1 MTRDER
7 LEELNEIVKSEE
19 EVIEREINALL
30 SPHISNK
37 IKINISR
44 YNWKKELIG
53 NIYVVDDE
61 NKEVFGTSI
70 QFKISE
76 RTIGLEIDYSS
87 IGSHNSTERKS
98 AYKDK
103 DILIGKIWEYECEII
118 QIYNNIKWDNLCE
131 LEQIYKE
138 QYNEDVA
145 KRTAEFEE
153 NQRKERIELD
163 KILDHIHDNIVIKS
177 SDYYNSEIHIKKVGR
192 KNITLFYSIKIGG
205 QRKSVIDKYELAKYI
220 LNRNYIYF
228 R

>member
-30 SPHISNK
+30 SLHISNK

-53 NIYVVDDE
+53 NIYIVDDE

-87 IGSHNSTERKS
+87 IGSHNSTERKGV
-98 AYKDK
+98 YKDK

-131 LEQIYKE
+131 LEQI
-138 QYNEDVA
+138 
-145 KRTAEFEE
+145 
-153 NQRKERIELD
+153 L
-163 KILDHIHDNIVIKS
+163 
-177 SDYYNSEIHIKKVGR
+177 
-192 KNITLFYSIKIGG
+192 
-205 QRKSVIDKYELAKYI
+205 
-220 LNRNYIYF
+220 
-228 R
+228 